1 MKRAAWWATVHS
13 VNKEMDK
20 TRDLAH
26 TQLLPRRMYTFLNFH
41 RNTVEVDF

>member
-26 TQLLPRRMYTFLNFH
+26 TQLLPCRMYTFLNFH